1 METVKVNFQTVTGPV
16 KPMHAVNNG
25 PIAKEESF
33 NNFEDFRELKI
44 PLVRNHDAS
53 FCADYG
59 GDHIVD
65 VHMIFPNFDADPE
78 DPASYDFV
86 LTDIY
91 IRSIVEAGC
100 QVYYRLGTRIE
111 AEVKKYGTLVP
122 KDFHKWAV
130 ICEHIIRHYNEGWA
144 DGYHWDIRWWQI
156 WNEPDGIAANGDQP
170 NWSGTPEQFYELY
183 DITSRHLKACFP
195 ELRIGGPAMSYVN
208 EPWLRG
214 LLHYV
219 KRNGDP
225 APMDFI
231 GFHWYGREPAHMR
244 MRCRELR
251 QILDEEGFPQTLT
264 SMDEWNY
271 LVNFGEGFRESV
283 RGIQSERGAAFTAA
297 VMCCGQQEP
306 VDILMYYD
314 ARPRTAYNG
323 LFDFYSL
330 YPKKTYYALRM
341 FSELYQLG
349 SAVESES
356 SDPLYACA
364 ATDGTRHAVMIACY
378 SMDRNISA
386 QKVQLSLSGMNMD
399 KLRAYYLDA
408 GRTMLTGRFRSGLS
422 ELRMEPDSVVLL
434 TDYDIYD

>member
-25 PIAKEESF
+25 PIAKEESS

-59 GDHIVD
+59 GEHIVD
-65 VHMIFPNFDADPE
+65 VHVIFPNFDADPE

-100 QVYYRLGTRIE
+100 QVYYRLGTKIE
-111 AEVKKYGTLVP
+111 HEVKKYGTLVP

-195 ELRIGGPAMSYVN
+195 DLKIGGPAMSYVN

-214 LLHYV
+214 LLHYI
-219 KRNGDP
+219 KRSGDP

-231 GFHWYGREPAHMR
+231 GFHWYATDLNQMA
-244 MRCRELR
+244 MRCRQIR
-251 QILDEEGFPQTLT
+251 SILDEEGYTNTLT
-264 SMDEWNY
+264 SLDEWNY
-271 LVNFGEGFRESV
+271 PIHIGWRDDAIACV
-283 RGIQSERGAAFTAA
+283 RGMRGAAFVAA
-297 VMCCGQQEP
+297 AMCRGQREP
-306 VDILMYYD
+306 VDVMMYYD

-323 LFDFYSL
+323 LFDFYTKR
-330 YPKKTYYALRM
+330 PQKTYYSLRM
-341 FSELYQLG
+341 FSELYRLG
-349 SAVESES
+349 QEVS
-356 SDPLYACA
+356 STDGNPVYACA
-364 ATDGTRHAVMIACY
+364 ATDGTRHALLLSCFDQ
-378 SMDRNISA
+378 DRNL
-386 QKVQLSLSGMNMD
+386 QPQDVTLEVSGWNTQ
-399 KLRAYYLDA
+399 KLRRYDLDED
-408 GRTMLTGRFRSGLS
+408 RSMLTKRLRDGISGLH
-422 ELRMEPDSVVLL
+422 MDPDSVVLL